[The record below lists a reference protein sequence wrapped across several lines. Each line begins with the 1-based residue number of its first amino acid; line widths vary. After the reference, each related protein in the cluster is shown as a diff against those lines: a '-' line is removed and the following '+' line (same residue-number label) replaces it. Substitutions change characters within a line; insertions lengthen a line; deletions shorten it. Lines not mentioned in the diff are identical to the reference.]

1 MRKLLFILTVS
12 IAMVACTSPFGELE
26 GIAHIPGV
34 EPGKGEYNYNENTT
48 YKGALLPNA
57 SIGGGREDMINLLKL
72 LGTQKGEI
80 DDTLFVEQLN
90 TKIFRTGLRFQYCDF
105 ENKPDEWLCNHDVVG
120 VRTSYGLWMNE
131 NGWYTWNETLGR
143 AYDEDFQ
150 IGSKILNELGIEG
163 WISDECYWEYDAE
176 SNTLYTLTP
185 EKDATYTAKLLY
197 FDGETAILEGFIYPM
212 MGFHKQS
219 TVKMEL
225 FYFEFYNGKETES
238 DKYVSK
244 DEYFELIEQYRDK

>member
-80 DDTLFVEQLN
+80 DDALFVEQLN
-90 TKIFRTGLRFQYCDF
+90 TKLFDPELRFQYCEYED
-105 ENKPDEWLCNHDVVG
+105 KPAVWVDMGSTNG
-120 VRTSYGLWMNE
+120 GRPFYTLWMHE
-131 NGWYTWNETLGR
+131 DGWYTYQEFFLSATNEN
-143 AYDEDFQ
+143 YQ
-150 IGSKILNELGIEG
+150 ICEFIRNELGIIG
-163 WISDECYWEYDAE
+163 WVSSQYYWEYDAE
-176 SNTLYTLTP
+176 SNTLYTSDP
-185 EKDATYTAKLLY
+185 EKEPTYAAEVLY
-197 FDGETAILEGFIYPM
+197 FDGECAILEGFVYPM
-212 MGFHKQS
+212 ADGFAPKTPMG
-219 TVKMEL
+219 L
-225 FYFEFYNGKETES
+225 FSFKFKDGKENFYDTCVNS
-238 DKYVSK
+238 L
-244 DEYFELIEQYRDK
+244 DEYNKLIEQYRDK